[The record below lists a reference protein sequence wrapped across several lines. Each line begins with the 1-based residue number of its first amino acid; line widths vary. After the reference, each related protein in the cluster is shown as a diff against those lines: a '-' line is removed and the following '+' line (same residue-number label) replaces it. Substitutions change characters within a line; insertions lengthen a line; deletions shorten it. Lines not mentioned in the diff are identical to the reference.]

1 MYLIESKIEEKGL
14 LEATK
19 NRELL
24 SFQVLER
31 EREREVILD
40 LDLREFVILVNL
52 IKLLG

>member
-1 MYLIESKIEEKGL
+1 MYLIKSKIEEKGL

-24 SFQVLER
+24 SFLGFR
-31 EREREVILD
+31 ERLVILD
-40 LDLREFVILVNL
+40 LDLSEFVILVNL

>member
-1 MYLIESKIEEKGL
+1 MYLIESKIEENGL

-24 SFQVLER
+24 SFLVLER
-31 EREREVILD
+31 VVILD

>member
-1 MYLIESKIEEKGL
+1 MLFQLEKGL

-24 SFQVLER
+24 SFLVLGR
-31 EREREVILD
+31 ERERLVILD
-40 LDLREFVILVNL
+40 LDLREFLILVNL

>member
-24 SFQVLER
+24 SFLVIYIYVYIYIYIER
-31 EREREVILD
+31 ERERE
-40 LDLREFVILVNL
+40 RGNF
-52 IKLLG
+52 GPRFA